1 MYDSLLV
8 HVLECLDGLADVVAG
23 LGLREEFLLSESIEQ
38 RTVSLLDEEV
48 ETVAFLDVL
57 VHIQNVL
64 MLEKGLDLDLP
75 DKPLDQS
82 FGHLFEGYLFD
93 GDNEI
98 GRSMFGT
105 IDIAKS
111 ALSKHFDELELLGE
125 GYLLLEEDFGFPG
138 LEIRRRR
145 NVLIDGGK
153 DIGLQVMEQPVD
165 FIDGC
170 LVLLLNMPS
179 VTLVLSPGLIACL
192 FSFDFG
198 WFNADKVAAIVGA
211 GKVPL
216 ASASFQLS
224 RDLPFFVVL
233 ELQLPDHIVEV

>member
-1 MYDSLLV
+1 MYYSLLV
-8 HVLECLDGLADVVAG
+8 HVLECFDSLADVVAG

-38 RTVSLLDEEV
+38 GTVSLLDEEV

-64 MLEKGLDLDLP
+64 MLQEGLDLDLP

-82 FGHLFEGYLFD
+82 FGHLLEGYLFD
-93 GDNEI
+93 GDYEI
-98 GRSMFGT
+98 GRGMLGA
-105 IDIAKS
+105 IDIAKP
-111 ALSKHFDELELLGE
+111 ALSKHFDELEFLSE
-125 GYLLLEEDFGFPG
+125 RHLLLEEDSGLPG

-145 NVLIDGGK
+145 NVLIDRGQ
-153 DIGLQVMEQPVD
+153 DIGLQVMKQSID
-165 FIDGC
+165 FIDRC
-170 LVLLLNMPS
+170 LVLFLNMPS
-179 VTLVLSPGLIACL
+179 VTLVLSPGLNACL
-192 FSFDFG
+192 FSLDFG
-198 WFNADKVAAIVGA
+198 RFDADKVVAIVGA

-224 RDLPFFVVL
+224 RDLSLFVVL